1 MDWNHLRIFLEVAKD
16 KSFSSAGRRLHIS
29 QSAVSR
35 QIATLES
42 GFRMSLFRRS
52 TTGVELTDAGREV
65 MGAVVDMSSRLAL
78 ALGRINEYRDV
89 PEGPLRIATSV
100 AFGSAWLSARINRF
114 MSAYPNIFVSL
125 LLNDNNVLDLTQ
137 GEAEVA
143 LRFRPPTH
151 PNLVQRKLMK
161 VRYRV
166 FASKAYLKA
175 HGTPQAVDDLDGHKL
190 IVYGDGTPTPMDDMN
205 WLLTV
210 GRDAASPRTPAL
222 TVNSVHGI
230 LRAVVNNAGIAALP
244 YYLSEDQPELVE
256 ILADLRAPS
265 FDVYFVYPEEMRHS
279 KRIAVLRDFLLG
291 EVKAD
296 REINA
301 D

>member
-42 GFRMSLFRRS
+42 GFKMSLFRRS

-175 HGTPQAVDDLDGHKL
+175 HGTPQTVDDLDGHKL

-205 WLLTV
+205 WLV

-296 REINA
+296 REINS